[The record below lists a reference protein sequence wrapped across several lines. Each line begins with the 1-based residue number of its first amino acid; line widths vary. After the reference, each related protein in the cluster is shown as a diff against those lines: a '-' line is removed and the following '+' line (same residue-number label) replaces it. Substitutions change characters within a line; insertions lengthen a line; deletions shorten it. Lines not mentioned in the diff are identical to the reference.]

1 LKSVEGI
8 KKMTSQNETRNDP
21 NSWNLRL
28 LAVTLAAAVIV
39 SSGGCLTAEW
49 VSSEEPR
56 PVTQAAAK
64 RDLGIDYLSSRRTA
78 MAIRELKASM
88 QLDPSDPQ
96 THLWLGESYRRK
108 GRTEEAEAY
117 LLDAIMLSEDDRH
130 SLTQQAALLT
140 LSALLS
146 QMGRYEDSLE
156 HCEALTEDATFSAP
170 WRSLTNCGWA
180 LMKLGRT
187 EEARTHFE
195 DALDFFPR
203 FGPALLNLGV
213 LQAEEGHA
221 LLAIRTLQRAI
232 ESGRLGAS
240 ALSETHFRL
249 GEIYVGLG
257 RRDMAVAQFKE
268 STTKAPYGGWGT
280 QSQAYLDLLH

>member
-1 LKSVEGI
+1 
-8 KKMTSQNETRNDP
+8 MTSRSDRWNDA
-21 NSWNLRL
+21 NSWSVRL
-28 LAVTLAAAVIV
+28 LAVMVTAVMLV
-39 SSGGCLTAEW
+39 SSGGCMTMTPESI
-49 VSSEEPR
+49 SSEDHR
-56 PVTQAAAK
+56 PVTEAAAK
-64 RDLGIDYLSSRRTA
+64 RDLGIDYLSSLRTA

-88 QLDPSDPQ
+88 ELDPSDPQ

-117 LLDAIMLSEDDRH
+117 LLDAIRLSESVSE

-146 QMGRYEDSLE
+146 QMGRYEDSLP
-156 HCEALTEDATFSAP
+156 HCEALTDDATFSAP

-195 DALDFFPR
+195 EALDFFPR

-221 LLAIRTLQRAI
+221 LLAIRTLTRAI

-257 RRDMAVAQFKE
+257 RRDMAVAQFEE
-268 STTKAPYGGWGT
+268 STTKAPFGGWGT